1 MGRPALPYVIAL
13 WGRGRISQPSC
24 MGDSAVTERSSTQ
37 PAAANGEDNRQ
48 AFWTGM
54 RRLAERG
61 MVDPN
66 DLSPEEVSTVCR
78 LVVLGLTR
86 REDLQP
92 TGQRSSQKS

>member
-1 MGRPALPYVIAL
+1 M
-13 WGRGRISQPSC
+13 
-24 MGDSAVTERSSTQ
+24 TERSSTRP
-37 PAAANGEDNRQ
+37 PAANSEDNRQ

-61 MVDPN
+61 MLNPN

-86 REDLQP
+86 REDVQP
-92 TGQRSSQKS
+92 SGQRSSPRS